1 MCKRGPATGRGANDG
16 SRSTLAAAS
25 GAGTGAASVPMADDP
40 AAVDAAMADQEVPL
54 DPVVSKQKSK
64 GRLPTGWMWDETR
77 ALYVNTTTME
87 TRIDRP
93 FDQCGTF
100 GCILLDKQCVLG
112 IEPRV
117 ASRPH

>member
-1 MCKRGPATGRGANDG
+1 VQTRACNRQGRKRRVALHTGRGLG
-16 SRSTLAAAS
+16 CRHWGGLRS
-25 GAGTGAASVPMADDP
+25 MADDP

>member
-1 MCKRGPATGRGANDG
+1 MQTRACNRQGRKRRVALHTGRGLG
-16 SRSTLAAAS
+16 CRHW
-25 GAGTGAASVPMADDP
+25 AASVPMADDP